1 MGIPNMMLDW
11 PNRTTIFSLKPL
23 SLDSWQNEKLEAF
36 SFIIGGQADISNTL
50 QKKTTDLSEGV
61 QVSWGFLHEWE

>member
-1 MGIPNMMLDW
+1 MKDAGL
-11 PNRTTIFSLKPL
+11 TKPHHNL
-23 SLDSWQNEKLEAF
+23 QFKASLDSWQNEKLEAF
-36 SFIIGGQADISNTL
+36 SFVIGGQADISNTL